1 MVKVNTQFRCAMCR
15 ENNVGDKCNTEYI
28 IETYSGHLYES
39 KLMVKQAVKTT
50 K

>member
-1 MVKVNTQFRCAMCR
+1 MVKVNTQFRRVMCR